1 MPMYTEEPEN
11 QTNIEEGGKE
21 TPNITSETV
30 DMTSDTVDVEES
42 RTIDV
47 EETLSEEELEE
58 KIKEEV
64 GEGEEIVE
72 EEGKEI
78 KYKPPKPS
86 LGREEAKLLKIRNKM
101 NLYRPRF
108 IRMNSW
114 YLKRLEDVWR
124 SPNRSLDNKIR
135 LEKKGYPAKVKVGYR
150 GPKAVRGMHP
160 SGFREVLVYNASQLE
175 GLDPSKYAIRIS
187 STVGRRK
194 RGEIIKKA
202 MELGL
207 RILNLGGAG
216 YE

>member
-1 MPMYTEEPEN
+1 MPMYTEEPEK
-11 QTNIEEGGKE
+11 QADLEEEEKE
-21 TPNITSETV
+21 TPNVISHTV
-30 DMTSDTVDVEES
+30 DAEES
-42 RTIDV
+42 EILEEPS
-47 EETLSEEELEE
+47 EETMSEGEPEE
-58 KIKEEV
+58 KIEEEKEVE
-64 GEGEEIVE
+64 EGEERVE
-72 EEGKEI
+72 EEEKEI

-86 LGREEAKLLKIRNKM
+86 LSREEAKLLKIRNKM
-101 NLYRPRF
+101 NSYRPRF

-135 LEKKGYPAKVKVGYR
+135 LEKKGYPARVKVGYR

>member
-1 MPMYTEEPEN
+1 MPMYTEEPEKHADL
-11 QTNIEEGGKE
+11 EEEEKE
-21 TPNITSETV
+21 TPNTTSHTV
-30 DMTSDTVDVEES
+30 DAEES
-42 RTIDV
+42 EILEEPS
-47 EETLSEEELEE
+47 EETLSEGEPEEEFEEE
-58 KIKEEV
+58 KEAET
-64 GEGEEIVE
+64 GEERVE
-72 EEGKEI
+72 EEEKEI

-86 LGREEAKLLKIRNKM
+86 LSREEAKLLKIRNKM
-101 NLYRPRF
+101 NSYRPRF

-175 GLDPSKYAIRIS
+175 GLDLSKYAIRIS

-202 MELGL
+202 IELGL

>member
-1 MPMYTEEPEN
+1 MPMYTEEPKN
-11 QTNIEEGGKE
+11 QADLEKEEKE
-21 TPNITSETV
+21 APNDTYHAV
-30 DMTSDTVDVEES
+30 DAEES
-42 RTIDV
+42 EGLEEPS
-47 EETLSEEELEE
+47 EETLSEGELEE
-58 KIKEEV
+58 KIEEEKEAE
-64 GEGEEIVE
+64 EGEERVE
-72 EEGKEI
+72 ELEKEII
-78 KYKPPKPS
+78 KYKPPKPLLS
-86 LGREEAKLLKIRNKM
+86 REEAKLLKIRNNM
-101 NLYRPRF
+101 NSYRPRF

-114 YLKRLEDVWR
+114 YLKRLENVWR

-150 GPKAVRGMHP
+150 GPKAVREMHP
-160 SGFREVLVYNASQLE
+160 SGFREVLVYNTSQLE

>member
-1 MPMYTEEPEN
+1 MPMYIEEPEKHVDLEEEEKETSN
-11 QTNIEEGGKE
+11 VTSYAVDAEESEVLEEPSEEIMSEGEPEEEFEEEKEAETGEEG
-21 TPNITSETV
+21 
-30 DMTSDTVDVEES
+30 
-42 RTIDV
+42 
-47 EETLSEEELEE
+47 
-58 KIKEEV
+58 
-64 GEGEEIVE
+64 VE
-72 EEGKEI
+72 EEEKEI

-86 LGREEAKLLKIRNKM
+86 LSREEAKLLKIRNRM
-101 NLYRPRF
+101 NSYRPRF

-150 GPKAVRGMHP
+150 GPKAVRGMHS
-160 SGFREVLVYNASQLE
+160 SGFREVLVYNTSQLE

-202 MELGL
+202 MELGF

>member
-1 MPMYTEEPEN
+1 MPMYTEEPEK
-11 QTNIEEGGKE
+11 QADLEEEEKE
-21 TPNITSETV
+21 TPNVTSHTV
-30 DMTSDTVDVEES
+30 DAEES
-42 RTIDV
+42 EILEEPS
-47 EETLSEEELEE
+47 EETLSEGEPEE
-58 KIKEEV
+58 KIEEEKEVE
-64 GEGEEIVE
+64 EGEERVE
-72 EEGKEI
+72 EEEKEI

-86 LGREEAKLLKIRNKM
+86 LSREEAKLLKIRNKM
-101 NLYRPRF
+101 NSYRPRF

-160 SGFREVLVYNASQLE
+160 SGFREVLVYNESQLE

>member
-1 MPMYTEEPEN
+1 MPMYTEEPEK
-11 QTNIEEGGKE
+11 QADLEEEEKE
-21 TPNITSETV
+21 TPNVTSHTV
-30 DMTSDTVDVEES
+30 DAEES
-42 RTIDV
+42 EILEEPS
-47 EETLSEEELEE
+47 EETLSEGEPEE
-58 KIKEEV
+58 KIEEEKEVE
-64 GEGEEIVE
+64 EGEERVE
-72 EEGKEI
+72 EEEKEM

-86 LGREEAKLLKIRNKM
+86 LSREEAKLLKIRNKM
-101 NLYRPRF
+101 NSYRPRF

-160 SGFREVLVYNASQLE
+160 SGFREVLVYNESQLE

>member
-1 MPMYTEEPEN
+1 MPMYTEELEK
-11 QTNIEEGGKE
+11 QTDLEEEEKE
-21 TPNITSETV
+21 TPNDTSHTV
-30 DMTSDTVDVEES
+30 DAEES
-42 RTIDV
+42 EIL
-47 EETLSEEELEE
+47 EEPSGETLSEGEPEE
-58 KIKEEV
+58 KIEEEKEVE
-64 GEGEEIVE
+64 EGEERVE
-72 EEGKEI
+72 EEEKEI

-86 LGREEAKLLKIRNKM
+86 LSREEAKLLKIRNKM

-150 GPKAVRGMHP
+150 GPKAGRGMHP
-160 SGFREVLVYNASQLE
+160 AGFREVLVYNASQLE